1 MEQVEAE
8 SDATVKQAL
17 VALYESGFTDFKMN
31 QMLFLKLKDVN
42 AVACQLLSGALS
54 ESEFSNV
61 LA

>member
-1 MEQVEAE
+1 
-8 SDATVKQAL
+8 
-17 VALYESGFTDFKMN
+17 MN

-42 AVACQLLSGALS
+42 AVACQLLSGVLS